1 MELFRRRD
9 ISNSTTSNSST
20 LNEATIAI
28 SSSESGEDDE
38 DGLDWVGVNKSLKRL
53 KDSCKTQHRLYVNA
67 YLEYRRLR
75 VWYETPVIVF
85 SGINSVL
92 IAGGNGFIKP
102 EIVNIMTCMLA
113 LVVGIIQS
121 VRTFLRVDSSAED
134 CLTTYRDLFR
144 LYRDLVIMLDL
155 PVSARKVDPDKFLQD
170 KKAEYDKIM
179 DSANILGSFQ
189 KSIAIYDD

>member
-9 ISNSTTSNSST
+9 LSNGSSSST
-20 LNEATIAI
+20 SPRPEHPLPDEIMVD
-28 SSSESGEDDE
+28 SSSDDSEESDE
-38 DGLDWVGVNKSLKRL
+38 MAREWRGVSRSLKRL
-53 KDSCKTQHRLYVNA
+53 KDSCKVQHKYYVTK
-67 YLEYRRLR
+67 YMEYRRLR
-75 VWYETPVIVF
+75 VWYETPVIIF

-92 IAGGNGFIKP
+92 IAGGNGFINA

-121 VRTFLRVDSSAED
+121 VRTFLRVDSTAED

-155 PVSARKVDPDKFLQD
+155 PISARKVDP
-170 KKAEYDKIM
+170 ER
-179 DSANILGSFQ
+179 SSCETSSF
-189 KSIAIYDD
+189 